1 MNSPNLFKRPS
12 AFMPVAMSL
21 AALALVLGYVLIFGA
36 AREADEG
43 AVAHTWQLL
52 IVGQLPLVLF
62 FLVKWLPQ
70 APRSALPVLALQAF
84 AFVAAL
90 SPVYFLNL

>member
-43 AVAHTWQLL
+43 AVAHT
-52 IVGQLPLVLF
+52 
-62 FLVKWLPQ
+62 
-70 APRSALPVLALQAF
+70 
-84 AFVAAL
+84 
-90 SPVYFLNL
+90 